1 MFHDPW
7 IVLLMLLTNS
17 PTMPRRQFIIT
28 SKLAYISFGVT
39 AILARTISRGY
50 VIMAAVVPAMDPA
63 SNLGTG
69 GRALQPKKGKNQSAL
84 QPFYVFT

>member
-1 MFHDPW
+1 MDCFADA
-7 IVLLMLLTNS
+7 INKL

-50 VIMAAVVPAMDPA
+50 VIMAAVIPAMDPA

-69 GRALQPKKGKNQSAL
+69 GRALQPKKGKNPSAL